1 MTRRA
6 TRRRTSAASARP
18 RRDRLLDGALNAE
31 RRHLLDEVP
40 GTARGTLQLLL
51 VALVADQ
58 VLEVFAAV
66 QAPVFVD
73 RHDCVTAFRLPAPP
87 GFRLPFTPP
96 LRRSST
102 VFCRMNDSA
111 ELAKR
116 ACRRLSACEKSHP
129 DGETYGPTGCDGVSW
144 VVRGKM
150 ILISSNDA
158 AQSVGRELFTR
169 GPTHITQETNHEH
182 RVRRPTCRAPR

>member
-1 MTRRA
+1 MECGTGGPPARVCSRADGPGHAIAFRSTMTRRA

-18 RRDRLLDGALNAE
+18 CRDRFFDGALNAE
-31 RRHLLDEVP
+31 RRHLFDEVP

-58 VLEVFAAV
+58 VLEVLAAV

-87 GFRLPFTPP
+87 GFRLLFTPP

-102 VFCRMNDSA
+102 VFCWLRDIATARNLRNGRGAGCPPARSPIRTA
-111 ELAKR
+111 RLTVPQA
-116 ACRRLSACEKSHP
+116 APGVFRRFP
-129 DGETYGPTGCDGVSW
+129 GE
-144 VVRGKM
+144 
-150 ILISSNDA
+150 
-158 AQSVGRELFTR
+158 
-169 GPTHITQETNHEH
+169 
-182 RVRRPTCRAPR
+182 